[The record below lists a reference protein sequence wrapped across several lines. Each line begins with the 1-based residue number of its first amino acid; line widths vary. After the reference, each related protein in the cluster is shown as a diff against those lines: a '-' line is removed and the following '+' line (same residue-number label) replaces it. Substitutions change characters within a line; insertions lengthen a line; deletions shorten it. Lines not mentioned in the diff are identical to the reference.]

1 MAAGAAAGNDWI
13 SMVSFLA
20 SQKCILMIYESILQG
35 ARMLEDEQ
43 TMVSHTLEA
52 KVDFGGID
60 NII

>member
-1 MAAGAAAGNDWI
+1 MRSLLGHTGNTA
-13 SMVSFLA
+13 F
-20 SQKCILMIYESILQG
+20 YESILQG

-52 KVDFGGID
+52 KVDCGGIA